1 MVFQKRSSHQDHKYK
16 FHLDT
21 VALEHTKNYTY
32 LGLNISATG
41 NFHKAVN
48 DLRDKARR
56 AFYAIKRNINFNIP
70 IRIWLKI
77 LESVIEPIALYGC
90 EVWGPLTNQDFT
102 KWDKHQIETLHA
114 EFCKNILRVQRKT
127 PNNACR
133 AELGR
138 YPLIIKIQK
147 RAIKFYN
154 HLKGSDSQTFH
165 NKAITYREMNLEKSP
180 LSKLVL
186 GLCSQT
192 QRHPTEP
199 QDNSTIRPNQI
210 MRKQKNRAN

>member
-1 MVFQKRSSHQDHKYK
+1 MPGPQIQIPSRPSCPRAH
-16 FHLDT
+16 
-21 VALEHTKNYTY
+21 KNYTY
-32 LGLNISATG
+32 LGLNISTAC
-41 NFHKAVN
+41 NFHNVVN

-77 LESVIEPIALYGC
+77 IESVIEPIALYGC

-102 KWDKHQIETLHA
+102 KLDQHKIETLHA
-114 EFCKNILRVQRKT
+114 EFCKNILRVQRRT

-147 RAIKFYN
+147 RAVKFYN

-165 NKAITYREMNLEKSP
+165 NKAIIYREMNLEKSP
-180 LSKLVL
+180 LSMLVL

-192 QRHPTEP
+192 HPTEP
-199 QDNSTIRPNQI
+199 QDSSTIMP
-210 MRKQKNRAN
+210 K

>member
-1 MVFQKRSSHQDHKYK
+1 M
-16 FHLDT
+16 
-21 VALEHTKNYTY
+21 
-32 LGLNISATG
+32 
-41 NFHKAVN
+41 
-48 DLRDKARR
+48 
-56 AFYAIKRNINFNIP
+56 YAIKRNIKYDIP

-77 LESVIEPIALYGC
+77 LESVTEPIALYGC
-90 EVWGPLTNQDFT
+90 EVWGLLTNQEFT
-102 KWDKHQIETLHA
+102 KWDKHKIENLHV
-114 EFCKNILRVQRKT
+114 EFHKNIFCVQRKT

-138 YPLIIKIQK
+138 YTLIIKIQK
-147 RAIKFYN
+147 RDVKFYN
-154 HLKGSDSQTFH
+154 DLKGRFSQTFH

-192 QRHPTEP
+192 QTHPTEP

-210 MRKQKNRAN
+210 MRKQKDNYLTHWKE